1 MEKGRGSV
9 ANDDETGL
17 RLFDRRLL
25 VLRQSRARRLG
36 PETFLIDRVALELGE
51 RLAAVLRHFE
61 IAVDLGSPGHSVRH
75 ALAQS
80 GRVGRI
86 IAVSRLG
93 GDVVADEEMLP
104 FADGTLD
111 LVASALSFQFVNDL
125 PGVLV
130 QIRRALK
137 PDGLLLAAL
146 AGGNSLAELREC
158 FVQAE
163 SEIEGGLS
171 PHVAPFAD
179 VRSLGGLMQ
188 RAGFALPVVDS
199 DRLTVRYPTVF
210 ELMHDLRRMGATN
223 VLRERSR
230 RPLRRA
236 TLMRMA
242 EIYAQRFADADGRI
256 RATFDI
262 LWLLGWAPH
271 ASQQRPLKPGSAA
284 RRLSDVLGRASRRDQ
299 SR

>member
-9 ANDDETGL
+9 ANDDNTGL

-36 PETFLIDRVALELGE
+36 PESFLIDRVALELGE

-75 ALAQS
+75 ALSQS

-137 PDGLLLAAL
+137 PDGLMLAAL

-262 LWLLGWAPH
+262 LWLSGWAPH

-299 SR
+299 SG

>member
-9 ANDDETGL
+9 ANDHETGL

-171 PHVAPFAD
+171 PHVVPFAD

-262 LWLLGWAPH
+262 LWLSGWAPH

>member
-171 PHVAPFAD
+171 PHVVPFAD

-262 LWLLGWAPH
+262 LWLSGWAPH

>member
-1 MEKGRGSV
+1 V

-137 PDGLLLAAL
+137 PDGLMLAAL

-262 LWLLGWAPH
+262 LWLSGWAPH

>member
-1 MEKGRGSV
+1 M
-9 ANDDETGL
+9 TGFCMAQSPA
-17 RLFDRRLL
+17 LFDRRLL
-25 VLRQSRARRLG
+25 RMRQRRAQALG
-36 PETFLIDRVALELGE
+36 AATFLLERVAQELGE
-51 RLAAVLRHFE
+51 RLSVVLRRFE
-61 IAVDLGSPGHSVRH
+61 RAADLGTPTD
-75 ALAQS
+75 ALIRVLEAS
-80 GRVGRI
+80 GKVGTI
-86 IAVSRLG
+86 VSARNL
-93 GDVVADEEMLP
+93 AMDEEALP
-104 FADGTLD
+104 FAEASLD
-111 LVASALSFQFVNDL
+111 LVVSALSFQFVNDL

-130 QIRRALK
+130 QIRRALR

-171 PHVAPFAD
+171 PHVVPFAD

-262 LWLLGWAPH
+262 LWLSGWAPH

>member
-130 QIRRALK
+130 QIRRALR

-146 AGGNSLAELREC
+146 AGGDSLAELREC

-171 PHVAPFAD
+171 PHVVPFAD

-262 LWLLGWAPH
+262 LWLSGWAPH

>member
-9 ANDDETGL
+9 ANDHETGL

-130 QIRRALK
+130 QIRRALR

-146 AGGNSLAELREC
+146 AGGDSLAELREC

-171 PHVAPFAD
+171 PHVVPFAD

-262 LWLLGWAPH
+262 LWLSGWAPH

>member
-137 PDGLLLAAL
+137 PDGLMLAAL

-262 LWLLGWAPH
+262 LWLSGWAPH